1 MPQNTNLNSSPYFD
15 DFNELKNY
23 QKVLF
28 KPGLPVQSRELTTL
42 QSILQNQVE
51 KFGKHFF
58 KEGSVVIPGQIAYD
72 NEYTCVQIDDSHL
85 GIPVSL
91 YLENLKNKKIKGET
105 SGVTAKVETYITNRE
120 SVRGAY
126 TLYIKYNSS
135 SDTDFS
141 RKTFADGENL
151 LLEEDMNYSLSS
163 IRAGASFA
171 TTLISNATATGAAAK
186 IADGIYFIRGF
197 FVNVSDSTVILDQYL
212 NTPSYRIGLL
222 ITEELVT
229 ASAIDNDLYDNARG
243 FSNFAA
249 PGADRFKLS
258 TTLIKKSL
266 TDLNDE
272 NFVELMRVENGVL
285 QKFVKSGEKVDNLI
299 QDELARRTF
308 DESGNYYIKPFPIV
322 TKEQLNNRVGNDGAY
337 YSSQLTQQGNIPSD
351 DFMCLSIG
359 PGKAYVRGYEIET
372 LNTTTVDVP
381 KPRTTERIFNE
392 SLPFSVGRQVELNH
406 VSGSPPI
413 GVGTDSHVNLFNKRT
428 VTVGEGNGTQV
439 GVARVYDMKLK
450 NVGYAD
456 SSTIFESSLYDI
468 QTFTYLQLNTAT
480 TVPLPA
486 YIEGQNSNAVGFAY
500 TSSNNS
506 SQITLYQVNG
516 QFQVGEEI
524 FINGVTASRSITEVE
539 DYGMEDVKQLVGN
552 DSTNYKF
559 SADTVLGLGHLLA
572 PIATQYTVSAKSGSA
587 STITSPS
594 ANFANI
600 GIKTG
605 DIIQYSVSGN
615 NVPTFNSVTAKTSTS
630 ISLEAISDVTNV
642 CSGALPSAD
651 TTVNDL
657 FKVTLEVKNNS
668 KAFLFSELTKNNV
681 ASVDTNG
688 ADLIIKKSY
697 SITVANN
704 AFSGTLETD
713 SDLTLEPF
721 DEEDYNLTF
730 KSTGTVESLTN
741 QKLTVSGRTVTLSG
755 LDTASG
761 AAVLT
766 VTWKKVNVKP
776 KSKIFKRATTYTVNK
791 SNKTQ
796 SGTGLMKLN
805 DGLTYDTN
813 YGNRVQDRRIS
824 LGVCDVA
831 YILAILES
839 STTSDPQFPVLQL
852 TNLNSNILNAIQG
865 ETIVGKTSGAS
876 AIFVSTN
883 GTNEVDFVYQNE
895 NTFLI
900 GEEIT
905 FEETN
910 VQGTVQTF
918 IPGDRD
924 IQNNFEFDPGQR
936 LDYVDLSAIVRRQGT
951 EAPTRRITIVYN
963 NFVIDDSDPGDFV
976 TVNSY
981 ESKLYKDSL
990 PTIGGRYA
998 SDIIDLRPR
1007 VVGSIPGRAPWEFS
1021 SRQFVPG
1028 SSSSSH
1034 IVAKDK
1040 SFNLTYDY
1048 YLGRIDKLFLS
1059 KEGVFTLSQ
1068 GVPSNL
1074 PKLPNTLDNALEVAT
1089 IKLPPFVYDTK
1100 DVNLSLAKHKRYR
1113 MKDINQLETRLKN
1126 VEYYT
1131 SLSLLEVETSSMS
1144 LRDPQTNLDRFKSG
1158 FFVDNFKSVTG
1169 GDVTS
1174 RQYKASIDPVEGR
1187 LRPQHYTTS
1196 IDLLLGTEAIV
1207 GAATSS
1213 NPSADF
1219 RYAEDLGDTNVKRIG
1234 DVVCLNYDDTVYLEN
1249 KFATRIVNVNPF
1261 AVVNWIGQVELNPAT
1276 DTWIETRRTTATY
1289 DIEGSFNS
1297 TMGITG
1303 ADSNTGLSS
1312 IDWGSW
1318 ETTWTGSSTST
1329 GTDVLASF
1337 DTIDETGTVIS
1348 SRRGGAFVGPK
1359 RRGIPI
1365 TTTTQFTDRTD
1376 SFREQTTTT
1385 TTNQTRQGIQFRVG
1399 ERFDTTSLGD
1409 RVVNTEVV
1417 STMRSRNIE
1426 FICRRLKPNTRLYPF
1441 FDNIDMQKY
1450 VVPKLIEIT
1459 MISGTFG
1466 AGEIVEGSR
1475 PNSNNDAIRFRLAN
1489 QNHKYG
1495 PYNNP
1500 NQVYKQNPYD
1510 PASSISSTYSSTT
1523 TVLNVDTASLELQ
1536 SASGFY
1542 GYITSGM
1549 KLIGQSSGAI
1559 ATVSRIRLITDKAG
1573 SLIGSLF
1580 LPDPTIPSAP
1590 TFNTGT
1596 KTFTLSTSSVNSTIS
1611 GFTDSSG
1618 EANFTSS
1625 GTLQTVE
1632 ASTLRTRNADVQ
1644 RIPQSSD
1651 RTLTDTSSRLVV
1663 GTTFSNRT
1671 TEQTRWVDPLA
1682 QSFEVPDINGVFLTK
1697 CDVYFQAKDTNQLPV
1712 TLQVRTLK
1720 IGLPTQEILPFGECI
1735 LDPDEVV
1742 VSEDASAPTT
1752 FTFPAPVY
1760 CEGGGEFAL
1769 VLLSASNEYFVHIS
1783 RMGEEDITT
1792 VNSADSEKIIVS
1804 QQPLLGSLFKS
1815 QNGATWDPSQLE
1827 DLKFNLYRA
1836 NFSTSEGRVN
1846 FYNPD
1851 LDIGNRQ
1858 IASLVP
1864 NPIDML
1870 SKGAVVGLGKSLTSA
1885 EQAGLT
1891 EGTTIYQQA
1900 NPNFSAN
1907 LIKVLGA
1914 IGIGSDLN
1922 ITNAGSGFAATSV
1935 VYSDVPLIS
1944 QFGRGSGATVDL
1956 TVSNRVAIAATVAI
1970 GGTGYSAGDVLT
1982 VDASNTGGF
1991 GKDLRLSIPN
2001 NVGVISAFNT
2011 LIIDNIQGLPKV
2023 DSSSSIVYVGGG
2035 GTSIVNGGA
2044 INFLDNIADGLH
2056 FRVRHSNHGMY
2067 SNLDMVTLSGVESDV
2082 KPEKITSTIDSS
2094 STEDIT
2100 VSSIGI
2106 FTSFENV
2113 EVNTSNPGYVKIGNE
2128 IIKYTGVTTTTST
2141 LNNITRSLDDTKAG
2155 DYNINDKVFKY
2166 ELNGVSLRRINTSH
2180 KFLDSDLSQYPI
2192 DVDHY
2197 WVKVGVSSRGVDRST
2212 GNASGFPELFFNENK
2227 SGGSYDQQYV
2237 QVGVPYGPMAT
2248 QNIPFNIVRPNV
2260 ATLLPEG
2267 TDISARVRTFSGNS
2281 PDGNLAAFIDQGYE
2295 PVSLNSNNYLST
2307 PRIVASKQNELD
2319 KLTDFEGRKSF
2330 TLQTFMKTEDPK
2342 VSPMIDLDRV
2352 NMITVMDRINSKI
2365 TDYATDRRVNS
2376 IDQDPSAAV
2385 YLSKVVNLEKA
2396 ADGLKVMFD
2405 AYRHATN
2412 DIRVLYRIFRID
2424 APPQYQLFELFPG
2437 FENLDS
2443 DNRVIDPAKNNGKP
2457 DRRILSSSTPS
2468 DYKEYEF
2475 NATNLPQFNG
2485 FQIKVIMTGT
2495 NYAYVPKIRDLRAIA
2510 SI

>member
-58 KEGSVVIPGQIAYD
+58 KEGAVVIPGQIAYD

-85 GIPVSL
+85 GIPVSI
-91 YLENLKNKKIKGET
+91 YLENLKNKKIRGET

-120 SVRGAY
+120 SVKGAY
-126 TLYIKYNSS
+126 TLYVKYQSS

-163 IRAGASFA
+163 IRSGASFA
-171 TTLISNATATGAAAK
+171 TTIISNATATGSAAK
-186 IADGIYFIRGF
+186 IAAGVYFIRGF
-197 FVNVSDSTVILDQYL
+197 FVTVSDSTVILDQYGS
-212 NTPSYRIGLL
+212 TPSYRIGLL
-222 ITEELVT
+222 VNEELIT

-285 QKFVKSGEKVDNLI
+285 QKFVKSGTKIDEVIN
-299 QDELARRTF
+299 DELARRTF

-322 TKEQLNNRVGNDGAY
+322 PKEQLNNRIGNDGAY
-337 YSSQLTQQGNIPSD
+337 YSSQLTQQGNVPSD

-359 PGKAYVRGYEIET
+359 PGKAYVKGYEIET

-381 KPRTTERIFNE
+381 KPRTTQKIVNE
-392 SLPFSVGRQVELNH
+392 ALPFSVGRQVELNH

-439 GVARVYDMKLK
+439 GVARVYDLKLK

-539 DYGMEDVKQLVGN
+539 DYGMDDVKQLVGN
-552 DSTNYKF
+552 DPTNYKF
-559 SADTVLGLGHLLA
+559 SADAVLGLGHLLA
-572 PIATQYTVSAKSGSA
+572 PIATQYTVSAKSGGA

-594 ANFANI
+594 ANFANV
-600 GIKTG
+600 GVKTG
-605 DIIQYSVSGN
+605 DIIQYSVAGN

-668 KAFLFSELTKNNV
+668 KAFLFSDLTKNNV

-697 SITVANN
+697 NVTVANN

-713 SDLTLEPF
+713 ADLTLEPF

-730 KSTGTVESLTN
+730 KSTGVVEPLTN

-776 KSKIFKRATTYTVNK
+776 KSKVFKRATTYTINK
-791 SNKTQ
+791 SAKTQ

-805 DGLTYDTN
+805 DGLTYNTN
-813 YGNRVQDRRIS
+813 YGDRVQDRRLS

-831 YILAILES
+831 YVLAVLES

-852 TNLNSNILNAIQG
+852 TNLNTNILNALQG
-865 ETIVGKTSGAS
+865 EAIIGKTSGAS

-895 NTFLI
+895 NTFEI
-900 GEEIT
+900 GEEVT

-910 VQGTVQTF
+910 VQGIVQTF
-918 IPGDRD
+918 VPGDRD
-924 IQNNFEFDPGQR
+924 IRNNFTFDPGQR
-936 LDYVDLSAIVRRQGT
+936 LDYVDFSALERKQGS
-951 EAPTRRITIVYN
+951 EAPTRRLTVVYN
-963 NFVIDDSDPGDFV
+963 NYVIDASDPGDFV

-981 ESKLYKDSL
+981 DASLYSDSL
-990 PTIGGRYA
+990 PIVGGRYA

-1007 VVGSIPGRAPWEFS
+1007 VTSTVAGRAPWEFS
-1021 SRQFVPG
+1021 ARQFVPG

-1040 SFNLTYDY
+1040 SFNLSYDY

-1059 KEGVFTLSQ
+1059 KEGIFTLSQ
-1068 GVPSNL
+1068 GVPSDL
-1074 PKLPNTLDNALEVAT
+1074 PKLPNTIDNALEVAT
-1089 IKLPPFVYDTK
+1089 IQLPPYVYDTRE
-1100 DVNLSLAKHKRYR
+1100 VNLTLAKYKRYR
-1113 MKDINQLETRLKN
+1113 MKDINQLENRLKN
-1126 VEYYT
+1126 VEYYA
-1131 SLSLLEVETSSMS
+1131 SLSLLEVETGSMS
-1144 LRDPQTNLDRFKSG
+1144 LKDPQTNLDRFKSG
-1158 FFVDNFKSVTG
+1158 FFVDNFKSVAS
-1169 GDVTS
+1169 GDVTN
-1174 RQYKASIDPVEGR
+1174 RNYKASIDAVEGR

-1196 IDLLLGTEAIV
+1196 IDLLLGSEAIV

-1219 RYAEDLGDTNVKRIG
+1219 RFAEDLGDTNVKRIG
-1234 DVVCLNYDDTVYLEN
+1234 DVVCLNYNDTVFLEN

-1276 DTWIETRRTTATY
+1276 DTWIETRRTSATY

-1303 ADSNTGLSS
+1303 ADSNTGLSP
-1312 IDWGSW
+1312 IDWGAW
-1318 ETTWTGSSTST
+1318 ETTWTGSSSTFGPTIYSDTKTKLTS
-1329 GTDVLASF
+1329 SS
-1337 DTIDETGTVIS
+1337 TV
-1348 SRRGGAFVGPK
+1348 RGKYVCG
-1359 RRGIPI
+1359 RGIPI
-1365 TTTTQFTDRTD
+1365 TTTKNFLDTKTD
-1376 SFREQTTTT
+1376 FREQTTIT

-1409 RVVNTEVV
+1409 KVVNTEVIA
-1417 STMRSRNIE
+1417 TMRSRNIE
-1426 FICRRLKPNTRLYPF
+1426 FVTRRLKPNTRLYPF
-1441 FDNIDMQKY
+1441 FDSIDMSKY
-1450 VVPKLIEIT
+1450 VVPKLVEIT
-1459 MISGTFG
+1459 MVSGTFG

-1500 NQVYKQNPYD
+1500 SQVYKQNPYD

-1523 TVLNVDTASLELQ
+1523 TILNVDTASLELQ

-1542 GYITSGM
+1542 GYITTGM

-1559 ATVSRIRLITDKAG
+1559 ATVTAIRLITDKSG
-1573 SLIGSLF
+1573 TLIGSLF
-1580 LPDPTIPSAP
+1580 LPDPTVPSAP
-1590 TFNTGT
+1590 TFSTGT
-1596 KTFTLSTSSVNSTIS
+1596 KTFTLSTSSTNATIS

-1618 EANFTSS
+1618 EANFTAS

-1632 ASTLRTRNADVQ
+1632 ASTLRMRNADVQ
-1644 RIPQSSD
+1644 RIPQSAD
-1651 RTLTDTSSRLVV
+1651 RTLTDTDTRLTVDQ
-1663 GTTFSNRT
+1663 TFSNRST
-1671 TEQTRWVDPLA
+1671 TQTRWVDPLA

-1742 VSEDASAPTT
+1742 ISEDGSAATT

-1769 VLLSASNEYFVHIS
+1769 VLLSASNEYFVYIS

-1792 VNSADSEKIIVS
+1792 VNAADSEKIIVS

-1827 DLKFNLYRA
+1827 DLKFELYRA
-1836 NFSTSEGRVN
+1836 NFTQSEGRVN

-1851 LDIGNRQ
+1851 LDIGNKQ
-1858 IASLVP
+1858 IASLAP

-1870 SKGAVVGLGKSLTSA
+1870 SKSAVIGLGKSLTSA

-1891 EGTTIYQQA
+1891 EGTTIFQQA

-1907 LIKVLGA
+1907 LTKVLGA
-1914 IGIGSDLN
+1914 IGVGSDLT

-1935 VYSDVPLIS
+1935 VYSGVPLIS

-1956 TVSNRVAIAATVAI
+1956 HVDNRVAVAATVAI
-1970 GGTGYSAGDVLT
+1970 GGTGYSTGDVLT
-1982 VDASNTGGF
+1982 VDSSNTGGF

-2011 LIIDNIQGLPKV
+2011 LVIDNIQGIPKV
-2023 DSSSSIVYVGGG
+2023 DSSSAIVYVGGG
-2035 GTSIVNGGA
+2035 GTSVVNGGA
-2044 INFLDNIADGLH
+2044 INFINNIADGLH

-2067 SNLDMVTLSGVESDV
+2067 SNTDLVSLSGVESDI

-2106 FTSFENV
+2106 FTSFENI
-2113 EVNTSNPGYVKIGNE
+2113 EVNNSNPGYAKLGNE

-2141 LNNITRSLDDTKAG
+2141 LNNITRSVDDTKAG
-2155 DYNINDKVFKY
+2155 DYNINDKIFKY
-2166 ELNGVSLRRINTSH
+2166 ELNGVSLRRINASH
-2180 KFLDSDLSQYPI
+2180 KFAESNLSLYPI

-2197 WVKVGVSSRGVDRST
+2197 WVKVGVSSRGVDRGT
-2212 GNASGFPELFFNENK
+2212 GNASGFPELFFNETK

-2267 TDISARVRTFSGNS
+2267 TNIGARIRTFSGNS
-2281 PDGNLAAFIDQGYE
+2281 PDGNLQAFVDQGYE
-2295 PVSLNSNNYLST
+2295 EISLNSNNYLST
-2307 PRIVASKQNELD
+2307 PRIIASKQNELD
-2319 KLTDFEGRKSF
+2319 KLVDFEGRKSF
-2330 TLQTFMKTEDPK
+2330 TLQTFLSTQDPK

-2365 TDYATDRRVNS
+2365 DDYASDRRVNS

-2385 YLSKVVNLEKA
+2385 YLSKVVSLEKA

-2405 AYRHATN
+2405 AYRHSTN
-2412 DIRVLYRIFRID
+2412 DIRVMYRIFRID

-2437 FENLDS
+2437 FENLDQEG
-2443 DNRVIDPAKNNGKP
+2443 RVIDPAKNNGKP
-2457 DRRILSSSTPS
+2457 DRRILSSSTES

-2475 NATNLPQFNG
+2475 NAKDLPQFNG
-2485 FQIKVIMTGT
+2485 FQIKIVMTGT

>member
-15 DFNELKNY
+15 DFEELKNY
-23 QKVLF
+23 QRVLF

-42 QSILQNQVE
+42 QSILQNQIE

-72 NEYTCVQIDDSHL
+72 SDYTSVQIDDSHL

-91 YLENLKNKKIKGET
+91 YLESLKGKKIKGET
-105 SGVTAKVETYITNRE
+105 SGVSAKVETYITNRE
-120 SVRGAY
+120 STKGAY
-126 TLYIKYNSS
+126 TLYIKYQSS

-141 RKTFADGENL
+141 RASFADGENL
-151 LLEEDMNYSLSS
+151 LLEEDLNYSLSS
-163 IRAGASFA
+163 IRSGGSFA
-171 TTLISNATATGAAAK
+171 TTVISNATATGAAAK
-186 IADGIYFIRGF
+186 IAQGVYFIRGF
-197 FVNVSDSTVILDQYL
+197 FVTVSDSTVILDQYT
-212 NTPSYRIGLL
+212 NAPSYRVGLL
-222 ITEELVT
+222 VKEELVT
-229 ASAIDNDLYDNARG
+229 ASASDNDLYDNARG

-272 NFVELMRVENGVL
+272 NFVELMRIENGIL
-285 QKFVKSGEKVDNLI
+285 KKFVKSGTKVDDLI
-299 QDELARRTF
+299 RDELARRTF
-308 DESGNYYIKPFPIV
+308 DESGNYYIKPFAIV
-322 TKEQLNNRVGNDGAY
+322 PKEQLNNRIGNDGAY
-337 YSSQLTQQGNIPSD
+337 YSSQLTQQGNVPSD

-359 PGKAYVRGYEIET
+359 PGKAYVKGYEIET
-372 LNTTTVDVP
+372 INTTTVDVP
-381 KPRTTERIFNE
+381 KPRTTQKIENE

-413 GVGTDSHVNLFNKRT
+413 GIGTDSHVNLFNKRT

-439 GVARVYDMKLK
+439 GVARVYDIKLK

-456 SSTIFESSLYDI
+456 SSTVFESSLYDI
-468 QTFTYLQLNTAT
+468 QTFTYLQLNTGT

-506 SQITLYQVNG
+506 TQITLYQVNG

-524 FINGVTASRSITEVE
+524 FINGITASRSITEVE

-552 DSTNYKF
+552 DPTNYKF
-559 SADTVLGLGHLLA
+559 SADAILGLGHLLA
-572 PIATQYTVSAKSGSA
+572 PVATQYTISAKSGAA

-615 NVPTFNSVTAKTSTS
+615 TVPTFNSVTAKTSTS
-630 ISLEAISDVTNV
+630 ISLEAVSDVTNV
-642 CSGALPSAD
+642 CSGDLPSAD

-668 KAFLFSELTKNNV
+668 KAFLFSDLTKNNV

-697 SITVANN
+697 NVTVASN

-713 SDLTLEPF
+713 ADLTLEPF

-730 KSTGTVESLTN
+730 KTTGAVEPLTN

-776 KSKIFKRATTYTVNK
+776 KSKVFKRATTYTINK
-791 SNKTQ
+791 SAKTQ

-805 DGLTYDTN
+805 DGLTYNTN
-813 YGNRVQDRRIS
+813 YGDRVQDRRLS

-831 YILAILES
+831 YVLAVLES

-852 TNLNSNILNAIQG
+852 TNLNSNILNALQG
-865 ETIVGKTSGAS
+865 EAIVGRTSGAS

-895 NTFLI
+895 NTFEV
-900 GEEIT
+900 GEEVT

-910 VQGTVQTF
+910 VQGIVQTF

-924 IQNNFEFDPGQR
+924 IRNNFTFDPGQR
-936 LDYVDLSAIVRRQGT
+936 LDYVDFSALERKQGS
-951 EAPTRRITIVYN
+951 EAPTRRLTVVYN
-963 NFVIDDSDPGDFV
+963 NYVIDASDPGDFV

-981 ESKLYKDSL
+981 DSSVYSDSL
-990 PTIGGRYA
+990 PTVGGRYA

-1007 VVGSIPGRAPWEFS
+1007 VTSTVAGRAPWEFS
-1021 SRQFVPG
+1021 ARQFVPG

-1059 KEGVFTLSQ
+1059 KEGIFTLSQ
-1068 GVPSNL
+1068 GVPSDL
-1074 PKLPNTLDNALEVAT
+1074 PKLPNTIDNALEVAT
-1089 IKLPPFVYDTK
+1089 IQLPPYLYDTREAS
-1100 DVNLSLAKHKRYR
+1100 LTLAKYKRYR
-1113 MKDINQLETRLKN
+1113 MKDINQIENRLKN

-1131 SLSLLEVETSSMS
+1131 SLSLLEVETGSMS
-1144 LRDPQTNLDRFKSG
+1144 LKDPQTNLDRFKSG

-1174 RQYKASIDPVEGR
+1174 RNYKASIDAVDGR

-1196 IDLLLGTEAIV
+1196 VDLLLGTEAIV

-1234 DVVCLNYDDTVYLEN
+1234 DVVCLNYTDTVYLEN

-1276 DTWIETRRTTATY
+1276 DTWIETRRTSATY

-1303 ADSNTGLSS
+1303 ADSNTGLSP

-1318 ETTWTGSSTST
+1318 ETTWTGSSSTFGPTIYSDTRTKLTS
-1329 GTDVLASF
+1329 
-1337 DTIDETGTVIS
+1337 S
-1348 SRRGGAFVGPK
+1348 SSVRGKYVK
-1359 RRGIPI
+1359 RRGIPL
-1365 TTTTQFTDRTD
+1365 TTTKNFLDTKTD
-1376 SFREQTTTT
+1376 FREQTTVT
-1385 TTNQTRQGIQFRVG
+1385 TTNETRQGIQFRVG

-1409 RVVNTEVV
+1409 KVVNTEVIA
-1417 STMRSRNIE
+1417 TMRSRNIE
-1426 FICRRLKPNTRLYPF
+1426 FVTRRLKPNTRLYPF
-1441 FDNIDMQKY
+1441 FDSIDMSKY
-1450 VVPKLIEIT
+1450 VVPKLVEIT
-1459 MISGTFG
+1459 MVSGTFG

-1523 TVLNVDTASLELQ
+1523 TILNVDTASLELQ

-1542 GYITSGM
+1542 GYITTGM

-1559 ATVSRIRLITDKAG
+1559 ATVTAIRLITDKSG
-1573 SLIGSLF
+1573 TLIGSLF
-1580 LPDPTIPSAP
+1580 LPDPTVPSAP

-1596 KTFTLSTSSVNSTIS
+1596 KTFTLSSSSTNATIS

-1618 EANFTSS
+1618 EANFTAS

-1632 ASTLRTRNADVQ
+1632 ASTLRMRNADVQ
-1644 RIPQSSD
+1644 RIPQSAD
-1651 RTLTDTSSRLVV
+1651 RTLTDTDTRLTVDQTFTNRS
-1663 GTTFSNRT
+1663 TT
-1671 TEQTRWVDPLA
+1671 QTRWVDPLA
-1682 QSFEVPDINGVFLTK
+1682 QSFEVPDINGVFITK

-1742 VSEDASAPTT
+1742 ISEDGSSATT

-1769 VLLSASNEYFVHIS
+1769 VLLSASNEYFVYIS

-1827 DLKFNLYRA
+1827 DLKFNMYRA
-1836 NFSTSEGRVN
+1836 NFTQSEGRVN

-1858 IASLVP
+1858 IVSLAP
-1864 NPIDML
+1864 NPVDML
-1870 SKGAVVGLGKSLTSA
+1870 SKSAVIGLGKSLTSA
-1885 EQAGLT
+1885 EQTGLT

-1907 LIKVLGA
+1907 LTKVLGA
-1914 IGIGSDLN
+1914 VGVGSDLT
-1922 ITNAGSGFAATSV
+1922 ITSGGSGFAATSV
-1935 VYSDVPLIS
+1935 VYSGVPLIS
-1944 QFGRGSGATVDL
+1944 KFGRGSGATVNL
-1956 TVSNRVAIAATVAI
+1956 TVSNRVATAATVAI
-1970 GGTGYSAGDVLT
+1970 GGTGYAAGDVLT

-1991 GKDLRLSIPN
+1991 GKDLLLSIPN

-2011 LIIDNIQGLPKV
+2011 LVIDNIQGVPKV
-2023 DSSSSIVYVGGG
+2023 DSSSAIVYVGGG
-2035 GTSIVNGGA
+2035 GTSVVNGGA
-2044 INFLDNIADGLH
+2044 INFINNIADGLH

-2067 SNLDMVTLSGVESDV
+2067 SQSDMVTLSGVESDI
-2082 KPEKITSTIDSS
+2082 KPEKITSTVDSS

-2100 VSSIGI
+2100 VTSIGI
-2106 FTSFENV
+2106 FTSFENI
-2113 EVNTSNPGYVKIGNE
+2113 EVNNSNPGYVKIGNE

-2141 LNNITRSLDDTKAG
+2141 LNNISRSMDDTKAG

-2166 ELNGVSLRRINTSH
+2166 ELNGMSLRRVNTSH
-2180 KFLDSDLSQYPI
+2180 KFLDSNLSQYPI

-2197 WVKVGVSSRGVDRST
+2197 WVKVGVSSRGVDRAT
-2212 GNASGFPELFFNENK
+2212 GNASGFPELFFNETK

-2267 TDISARVRTFSGNS
+2267 TNINARIRTFSGNS
-2281 PDGNLAAFIDQGYE
+2281 PDGNLTAFVDQGYE
-2295 PVSLNSNNYLST
+2295 EVSLNSNNYLST
-2307 PRIVASKQNELD
+2307 PRIIASKQNELD
-2319 KLTDFEGRKSF
+2319 KLVDFEGRKSF
-2330 TLQTFMKTEDPK
+2330 TLQTFLKTEDSK

-2365 TDYATDRRVNS
+2365 SDYATDRRVNS

-2385 YLSKVVNLEKA
+2385 YLSKVVSLEKA

-2405 AYRHATN
+2405 AYRHSTN
-2412 DIRVLYRIFRID
+2412 DIRVMYRIFRID

-2437 FENLDS
+2437 FDNLDS
-2443 DNRVIDPAKNNGKP
+2443 EGRVIDPAKNNGRP
-2457 DRRILSSSTPS
+2457 DRRVLSSSTAS

-2475 NATNLPQFNG
+2475 NASNLPQFNG
-2485 FQIKVIMTGT
+2485 FQIKIIMSGT
-2495 NYAYVPKIRDLRAIA
+2495 NFAYVPKIRDLRAIA

>member
-23 QKVLF
+23 QRVLF

-42 QSILQNQVE
+42 QSILQSQVE

-72 NEYTCVQIDDSHL
+72 SEYTCVQIDDAHL

-91 YLENLKNKKIKGET
+91 YLENLKGKKIRGET
-105 SGVTAKVETYITNRE
+105 SGVTAKVETYIDNRT
-120 SVRGAY
+120 SVKGAF
-126 TLYIKYNSS
+126 TLYIKYQSS

-151 LLEEDMNYSLSS
+151 LLEEDLNYSLSS
-163 IRAGASFA
+163 IRSGASFA
-171 TTLISNATATGAAAK
+171 TTLISNATATGSAAK
-186 IADGIYFIRGF
+186 IATGVYFIRGF
-197 FVNVSDSTVILDQYL
+197 FVTVSDSTVILDQYGS
-212 NTPSYRIGLL
+212 TPSYRVGLL
-222 ITEELVT
+222 VKEELVT

-272 NFVELMRVENGVL
+272 NFVELMRIENGVL
-285 QKFVKSGEKVDNLI
+285 QKFIKAGVNEYNLI
-299 QDELARRTF
+299 KDELARRTF
-308 DESGNYYIKPFPIV
+308 DESGHYYIKPFPV
-322 TKEQLNNRVGNDGAY
+322 SPKECLNDRIGNNGAY
-337 YSSQLTQQGNIPSD
+337 YSNQLTQQGNTPTD

-359 PGKAYVRGYEIET
+359 PGKAYVKGYEIET

-381 KPRTTERIFNE
+381 KPRTTAKIENE
-392 SLPFSVGRQVELNH
+392 SLPFSVGRQIELNN
-406 VSGSPPI
+406 VYGSPLI
-413 GVGTDSHVNLFNKRT
+413 GVSTSSYVKLFNERT
-428 VTVGEGNGTQV
+428 STVGTANGNQV

-468 QTFTYLQLNTAT
+468 QTFTYLQLNTKAT
-480 TVPLPA
+480 VNLPA
-486 YIEGQNSNAVGFAY
+486 YVVGQNSNASGYAY
-500 TSSNNS
+500 TSSNGS
-506 SQITLYQVNG
+506 TQLTLYQVSG
-516 QFQVGEEI
+516 QFQVGEE
-524 FINGVTASRSITEVE
+524 FYINGVTANRSITEVE
-539 DYGMEDVKQLVGN
+539 DYGVEDVKQLVSN
-552 DSTNYKF
+552 DMTNYPF
-559 SADTVLGLGHLLA
+559 TADPTLTLGHLIA
-572 PIATQYTVSAKSGSA
+572 PVATQFTVSAASGAA
-587 STITSPS
+587 STISSPS
-594 ANFANI
+594 ASFVNS

-605 DIIQYSVSGN
+605 DIIQYSISGN
-615 NVPTFNSVTAKTSTS
+615 TVPTYNRVTATNALA
-630 ISLEAISDVTNV
+630 ISLEATTDVENV

-651 TTVNDL
+651 TSVNDL

-668 KAFLFSELTKNNV
+668 KAFLFSELTKPNV

-688 ADLIIKKSY
+688 ADILFKKSY
-697 SITVANN
+697 TITVASN

-713 SDLTLEPF
+713 ADLTLEPF

-730 KSTGTVESLTN
+730 KTTGKTENLTN

-755 LDTASG
+755 LDSASG

-776 KSKIFKRATTYTVNK
+776 KAKVFKRVTTYTVSK

-805 DGLTYDTN
+805 DGLTYDTA
-813 YGNRVQDRRIS
+813 YGNRVQDQRLS
-824 LGVCDVA
+824 LGACDVA
-831 YILAILES
+831 EVLAVLES
-839 STTSDPQFPVLQL
+839 SSTTDAQFPLLEL
-852 TNLNSNILNAIQG
+852 TNLNSNILNAIIG

-876 AIFVSTN
+876 AVFVSTN
-883 GTNEVDFVYQNE
+883 GSNQVSFVSQNE
-895 NTFLI
+895 NAFEI
-900 GEEIT
+900 GEEVI
-905 FEETN
+905 FEETQ
-910 VQGTVQTF
+910 VAGIVQTF
-918 IPGDRD
+918 TPGDRD
-924 IQNNFEFDPGQR
+924 IRNNFEFDPGQR
-936 LDYVDLSAIVRRQGT
+936 LDYVDFSALVRKEGT
-951 EAPTRRITIVYN
+951 EAPTRRITVVYN
-963 NFVIDDSDPGDFV
+963 NFVIDESDPGDFV

-981 ESKLYKDSL
+981 ERKLYGSVI
-990 PTIGGRYA
+990 PFINGIPA
-998 SDIIDLRPR
+998 SDVIDLRPR
-1007 VVGSIPGRAPWEFS
+1007 VTSTIAGKAPWEFEA
-1021 SRQFVPG
+1021 RVFNAG
-1028 SSSSSH
+1028 TSSSSH

-1040 SFNLTYDY
+1040 SFNLSYEY

-1059 KEGVFTLSQ
+1059 KEGIFTLSQ
-1068 GVPSNL
+1068 GVPSEL
-1074 PKLPNTLDNALEVAT
+1074 PKLPNTIDNALEVAT
-1089 IKLPPFVYDTK
+1089 IAIPPYLFDTAN
-1100 DVNLSLAKHKRYR
+1100 VSLSLAKHKRYR
-1113 MKDINQLETRLKN
+1113 MKDINVIENRLKN

-1131 SLSLLEVETSSMS
+1131 SLSLLEVETSNMS
-1144 LRDPQTNLDRFKSG
+1144 LRDPQTNLERFKSG

-1174 RQYKASIDPVEGR
+1174 GNFRASVDAAAGR

-1196 IDLLLGTEAIV
+1196 IDLLLGSEAIV

-1213 NPSADF
+1213 NPSADYRF
-1219 RYAEDLGDTNVKRIG
+1219 VEDLGDTNVKRIG
-1234 DVVCLNYDDTVYLEN
+1234 DVVCLNYSDTVYLEN
-1249 KFATRIVNVNPF
+1249 NFATRIENVNPF
-1261 AVVNWIGQVELNPAT
+1261 AVVNWIGQVELNPGT
-1276 DTWIETRRTTATY
+1276 DTWIETRRTAATY

-1303 ADSNTGLSS
+1303 ADSNTGLSPV
-1312 IDWGSW
+1312 DWGSW
-1318 ETTWTGSSTST
+1318 ETTWTGSSIDTGPSLFSRTDTEVTGRST
-1329 GTDVLASF
+1329 K
-1337 DTIDETGTVIS
+1337 
-1348 SRRGGAFVGPK
+1348 RGKFQK
-1359 RRGIPI
+1359 MRGIPI
-1365 TTTTQFTDRTD
+1365 TTTTNFLDTTFD
-1376 SFREQTTTT
+1376 FKEQTTTT
-1385 TTNQTRQGIQFRVG
+1385 TTNQTREGIQFRVG

-1409 RVVNTEVV
+1409 KVVNTEVIA
-1417 STMRSRNIE
+1417 TMRSRNIE

-1450 VVPKLIEIT
+1450 VVPKLVEIT
-1459 MISGTFG
+1459 MVSGTFG

-1475 PNSNNDAIRFRLAN
+1475 ANTTNDAIRFRLAN

-1500 NQVYKQNPYD
+1500 SQVYKQNPYD

-1523 TVLNVDTASLELQ
+1523 TLLNVDTAALELQ

-1542 GYITSGM
+1542 GYITTGM
-1549 KLIGQSSGAI
+1549 KLVGQSSGAI
-1559 ATVSRIRLITDKAG
+1559 ATVTAIRLITDKAG

-1580 LPDPTIPSAP
+1580 LPDPTVPSAP
-1590 TFNTGT
+1590 IFNTGT
-1596 KTFTLSTSSVNSTIS
+1596 KTFTLSSSPVNSTIS

-1618 EANFTSS
+1618 EATFTSS

-1632 ASTLRTRNADVQ
+1632 SSTLRTRNADVQ
-1644 RIPQSSD
+1644 RIPQSAD
-1651 RTLTDTSSRLVV
+1651 RTLTDESSRLVIENTFANRS
-1663 GTTFSNRT
+1663 TT
-1671 TEQTRWVDPLA
+1671 QTRWVDPLA

-1712 TLQVRTLK
+1712 TLQVRTLQT
-1720 IGLPTQEILPFGECI
+1720 GLPTQEILPFGECI
-1735 LDPDEVV
+1735 LDPDEVIL
-1742 VSEDASAPTT
+1742 SADGSKPTT

-1769 VLLSASNEYFVHIS
+1769 VLLSASNEYFVYIS

-1792 VNSADSEKIIVS
+1792 VNAADSEKVIVS

-1836 NFSTSEGRVN
+1836 NFTSTSGRVN

-1858 IASLVP
+1858 IVSLAP

-1870 SKGAVVGLGKSLTSA
+1870 AYNAVVGLGKSLTSA

-1907 LIKVLGA
+1907 LTKVLGA
-1914 IGIGSDLN
+1914 IGIGSDLV

-1935 VYSDVPLIS
+1935 VFSGVPLVS
-1944 QFGRGSGATVDL
+1944 QFGKGSGATVNL
-1956 TVSNRVAIAATVAI
+1956 TVDNRVAVAATVAI

-1982 VDASNTGGF
+1982 VNATNTGGF
-1991 GKDLRLSIPN
+1991 GKDLRLTIPN
-2001 NVGVISAFNT
+2001 NVGIISAFNT
-2011 LIIDNIQGLPKV
+2011 LVLEGIQGVPKV
-2023 DSSSSIVYVGGG
+2023 DSSSSIVYVGGS
-2035 GTSIVNGGA
+2035 GTTIVNGGS
-2044 INFLDNIADGLH
+2044 IQYLQNVTDGLH

-2067 SNLDMVTLSGVESDV
+2067 SETDQVTLSGVEADV
-2082 KPEKITSTIDSS
+2082 KPEKLTSSVESD
-2094 STEDIT
+2094 STEDMT
-2100 VSSIGI
+2100 VTAVGI
-2106 FTSFENV
+2106 FTSFENIP
-2113 EVNTSNPGYVKIGNE
+2113 VNTSNPGYIKLGNE

-2141 LNNITRSLDDTKAG
+2141 INNITRSIDNTKAG
-2155 DYNINDKVFKY
+2155 DYAVNDKIFKY
-2166 ELNGVSLRRINTSH
+2166 ELNGVSLRRINASHSFLPTDTS
-2180 KFLDSDLSQYPI
+2180 KYPI

-2237 QVGVPYGPMAT
+2237 QVGNGYGPMAT
-2248 QNIPFNIVRPNV
+2248 QNIAFNIVRPNV

-2267 TDISARVRTFSGNS
+2267 TEIAAKVRTFSGNS
-2281 PDGNLAAFIDQGYE
+2281 PDGNLKAFVDQGYE
-2295 PVSLNSNNYLST
+2295 SVSLQSNNYLST
-2307 PRIVASKQNELD
+2307 PRVIASKSNELE
-2319 KLTDFEGRKSF
+2319 KLIDFPGRKSF
-2330 TLQTFMKTEDPK
+2330 TLQTTLTTDDPK
-2342 VSPMIDLDRV
+2342 VSPFIDLDRV
-2352 NMITVMDRINSKI
+2352 NMITIMDRLNSKVS
-2365 TDYATDRRVNS
+2365 DYATDSRVNS
-2376 IDQDPSAAV
+2376 IDNDPSAAI
-2385 YLSKVVNLEKA
+2385 YLSKIVNLEKS

-2405 AYRHATN
+2405 AYRHSTN

-2443 DNRVIDPAKNNGKP
+2443 EGKVIDAAKNNGKP
-2457 DRRILSSSTPS
+2457 DRRILASSTEG

-2475 NATNLPQFNG
+2475 NAKNLPQFNG
-2485 FQIKVIMTGT
+2485 FQIKIIMSGT
-2495 NYAYVPKIRDLRAIA
+2495 NFAYVPKIRDLRAIA